1 MEFKNYCIVV
11 MGQTDGVLTEI
22 NKVSEKLLGIM
33 DGKGLVISTF
43 VSNME
48 INELTDFFKE
58 SKRNFLLFTIDSKT
72 SGFNFLS
79 PKIQEELFSKI
90 EPNELKEM
98 TSKLINELKIN
109 KIDKNLVKKEE
120 LSEEQIKKL
129 SKDDRD
135 AKISEILD
143 KGTNNLNDYD
153 KDLLDKLSRPK

>member
-11 MGQTDGVLTEI
+11 MGQTDGVLIEI
-22 NKVSEKLLGIM
+22 NKVSEKLLGVM

-58 SKRNFLLFTIDSKT
+58 SKRNFLLFTIDSKM
-72 SGFNFLS
+72 SGFNFIN

-90 EPNELKEM
+90 EPDELKEM
-98 TSKLINELKIN
+98 TSKLINELKVN

-120 LSEEQIKKL
+120 LTDEDIKNMH
-129 SKDDRD
+129 KDDRD
-135 AKISEILD
+135 AKISEIID
-143 KGTNNLNDYD
+143 KGINNLDDYD
-153 KDLLDKLSRPK
+153 KDLLDKLSKPK